1 MDTQN
6 EATAKAISRAIG
18 EELRRAREE
27 EGWSRA
33 QFVTRLPSGIGER
46 TLLAYEHGIRVL
58 TVLRL
63 LELCGALGVVATVLL
78 TTALQRAQIFIT
90 NMNLYVDLHAL
101 LRDGSMRFRPLA
113 QWAKNRLNRCP
124 DGIAE
129 VTPSSVGELAD
140 FIGCT
145 HEELAR
151 YLARFIPDTLPA
163 TRTAER
169 VGVN

>member
-6 EATAKAISRAIG
+6 EVAAKAISRAIG
-18 EELRRAREE
+18 EELRRAREA

-33 QFVTRLPSGIGER
+33 EFITRLPSGIGER

-78 TTALQRAQIFIT
+78 TMALQRARIFLT
-90 NMNLYVDLHAL
+90 NLNLYVDLRAL
-101 LRDGSMRFRPLA
+101 LRDESRKFRPLA

-129 VTPSSVGELAD
+129 LAPTSVGELAD

-145 HEELAR
+145 HEELAC
-151 YLARFIPDTLPA
+151 YLAKFIPDTLPA
-163 TRTAER
+163 NRTAER
-169 VGVN
+169 VGLR